1 MQLTTLPSQDKMY
14 EALVR
19 RDSQY
24 EGVFW
29 VAVKTTGIF
38 CRPTCPAR
46 KPQQRNVEYFAS
58 IREALSAGYRA
69 CKRCCPLE
77 ISGAPPSWL
86 RGLLEA
92 VEQDPSRR
100 WKDADLRAHG
110 LEPTRVRRWFKR
122 HHGMTFHAYERAR
135 RLGAALG
142 RIRQGEDL
150 TDTAD
155 EAGYESPSAFREAF
169 GKLFGTSPGRA
180 RAADR
185 LVVNRILT
193 PLGAMLA
200 VATSEHLCLLEFVD
214 RRMLQTQIGRL
225 RKHFDAQFVPG
236 QNKVLARTAVEI
248 AEYFAGSRRQFEVPL
263 KVPGT
268 EFQQAVWTELQRIPY
283 GATRSYA
290 EQARALGRPT
300 AVRAIGANGDNR
312 GAIIIPW
319 HRVIGADGKLVGYG
333 GELWRKRAL
342 LDLEKCAHQS
352 VG

>member
-1 MQLTTLPSQDKMY
+1 MQLAVLPSSDEMY
-14 EALVR
+14 QALLR

-24 EGVFW
+24 EGVF
-29 VAVKTTGIF
+29 VVGVKTTGIF

-46 KPQQRNVEYFAS
+46 KPQRGNVEYFATV
-58 IREALSAGYRA
+58 REALSVGYRA

-77 ISGAPPSWL
+77 VAGAAPSWL
-86 RGLLEA
+86 RGLLAA

-100 WKDADLRAHG
+100 WKDADLRARG

-122 HHGMTFHAYERAR
+122 NHGMTFHAYDRAR

-150 TDTAD
+150 TNTAY

-169 GKLFGTSPGRA
+169 GKLFGTPPGRA
-180 RAADR
+180 RGAEQ

-193 PLGAMLA
+193 PLGALVA
-200 VATSEHLCLLEFVD
+200 VATDEHLCLLEFAD
-214 RRMLQTQIGRL
+214 RRMLQTQIARV
-225 RKHFDAQFVPG
+225 RKHFDGQFVPG

-248 AEYFAGSRRQFEVPL
+248 AEYFAGSRRSFEVPL
-263 KVPGT
+263 RVPGT
-268 EFQQAVWTELQRIPY
+268 EFQEAVWAELQRIPY

-290 EQARALGRPT
+290 EQARALGRPS
-300 AVRAIGANGDNR
+300 AVRAVGRANGDNR
-312 GAIIIPW
+312 VAIIIPC
-319 HRVIGADGKLVGYG
+319 HRVVGANGKLVGYG

-342 LDLEKCAHQS
+342 LDLEQ
-352 VG
+352 G